1 MKKLIIAIAV
11 LMGLTATAQAS
22 CSSQLASWKSEDS
35 MVNSYQITGSET
47 IIWVNNIRNF
57 KAIDIGFY
65 GFNDSQASQLESKHG
80 CKSVRF
86 EEAYT
91 ELGMPRTQPVKAIIK
106 EQAGTL
112 ESALESVI
120 AQADACIAKNDCE
133 SFVWDNPMMI
143 EVLGNHKFVQQLDKC
158 KRGSRCYSLNMV
170 ATQKSVKA
178 MMSAID
184 NM

>member
-1 MKKLIIAIAV
+1 MKKLIILIA
-11 LMGLTATAQAS
+11 LLFTTSAQAQAS
-22 CSSQLASWKSEDS
+22 CSSQLSSWKSDDS

-57 KAIDIGFY
+57 RAIDIADY
-65 GFNDSQASQLESKHG
+65 GFNQSQASQLESKYG

-91 ELGMPRTQPVKAIIK
+91 ELGMPKTQPEKAIIK

-170 ATQKSVKA
+170 ATQKTIKAA
-178 MMSAID
+178 MMAID

>member
-1 MKKLIIAIAV
+1 MKRLIIAIAV

-65 GFNDSQASQLESKHG
+65 GFDDFQASQLESKYG

-91 ELGMPRTQPVKAIIK
+91 ELGMPRSQT
-106 EQAGTL
+106 
-112 ESALESVI
+112 
-120 AQADACIAKNDCE
+120 
-133 SFVWDNPMMI
+133 
-143 EVLGNHKFVQQLDKC
+143 
-158 KRGSRCYSLNMV
+158 
-170 ATQKSVKA
+170 
-178 MMSAID
+178 
-184 NM
+184 